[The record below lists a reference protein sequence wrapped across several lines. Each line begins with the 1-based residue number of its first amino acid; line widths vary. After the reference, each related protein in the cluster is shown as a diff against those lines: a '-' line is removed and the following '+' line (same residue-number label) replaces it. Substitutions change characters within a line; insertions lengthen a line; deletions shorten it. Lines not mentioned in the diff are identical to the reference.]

1 MSRGSFFI
9 GLAVVVLLIVGL
21 VSWRLTTNTGDD
33 ANAELPSDL
42 TEIFNTAVVERADVV
57 ADEAELVGELRY
69 QDAVDLVHRV
79 DVVITTV
86 TTEVEVP
93 VLTQPAAAQPASGG
107 GRGGQ
112 PAAVET
118 PAEPVIETII
128 ETVTETV
135 ETPGQRTV
143 TGLPRPGS
151 VISPGDVLY
160 ETDSTPVFAALGEV
174 AAWRTLDSTSSGD
187 DVAQLQQ
194 HLLDG
199 GWATEPFADSG
210 VWDTALTTAVQAW
223 QTDTG
228 QAATGVIALG
238 DLWFIAGPIRI
249 TNVQAT
255 EGVIVAD
262 GDPILSYTSSER
274 AIEASVAEIPEGL
287 LSADVLRVRL
297 PGVGEVPATLRSTS
311 GTDTGFDLVLDVES
325 TDGIPETDGIDATV
339 SWTTSEIVDALTLPP
354 EALRRVDTGEYT
366 ADVLVGDTI
375 ERTPVEVVGQA
386 GRLVAIEGLDE
397 RTRVL
402 IP

>member
-1 MSRGSFFI
+1 MSRGSFFT

-21 VSWRLTTNTGDD
+21 VGWRLITNTGDD
-33 ANAELPSDL
+33 ESAELPSDL

-93 VLTQPAAAQPASGG
+93 VLTQPAAAQSGG

-128 ETVTETV
+128 ETV

-174 AAWRTLDSTSSGD
+174 AAWRTLDSTTSGD

-228 QAATGVIALG
+228 QATTGVIALG

-255 EGVIVAD
+255 EGVIVTD

-325 TDGIPETDGIDATV
+325 TDSIPETDGIDATV
-339 SWTTSEIVDALTLPP
+339 SWTTSEIVGALTLPP